1 LALIIRAF
9 SIVIN
14 KGILLLRATIP
25 FLIKAIFIIDLQ
37 VHNAPAILIGP
48 LDQLIIAIQI
58 ESISVYDQVKL

>member
-14 KGILLLRATIP
+14 KGTLLLRATIP
-25 FLIKAIFIIDLQ
+25 LLIKAVFIIDLQ
-37 VHNAPAILIGP
+37 VHNAPTILIGP